1 MPDSD
6 SDTIWA
12 LTSWGLV
19 ARAAEGGKEADTAW
33 ATLMERYR
41 EPVLRAGR
49 RILRGHPAT
58 GQILEEFAGYVFE
71 HGLVG
76 RADPERGL
84 FRCYIQGVVRRFV
97 LDALKKRDARRA
109 VEIEGLEVAA
119 TSEIDAGDQEES
131 AWAEAVLTNAM
142 RRYADEGTRDA
153 EILLRF
159 HGVAPYTPM
168 GRDALCAE
176 FDINANALNQALHR
190 ARRNLRRRILEEV
203 RDTVRGP
210 QDLHDEMTMVVSRL
224 MEARPGL
231 LGSDDT

>member
-41 EPVLRAGR
+41 EPVQRAGR

-76 RADPERGL
+76 RTDPERGH

-97 LDALKKRDARRA
+97 LDLPGGSSVHEARRVGPSSIA
-109 VEIEGLEVAA
+109 KRL
-119 TSEIDAGDQEES
+119 DQDS
-131 AWAEAVLTNAM
+131 P
-142 RRYADEGTRDA
+142 R
-153 EILLRF
+153 
-159 HGVAPYTPM
+159 PS
-168 GRDALCAE
+168 
-176 FDINANALNQALHR
+176 QLH
-190 ARRNLRRRILEEV
+190 
-203 RDTVRGP
+203 
-210 QDLHDEMTMVVSRL
+210 QWH
-224 MEARPGL
+224 
-231 LGSDDT
+231 